1 MCDVVNN
8 SDYVFRALADRPEIG
23 ILSDEPGNEWMK
35 TAVEI
40 GQVYEIHNPLTNI
53 ANQSKGKF
61 CYKVEPAN
69 FAKIVQV
76 SDPINFP
83 KGKFTFEPLL
93 EGTCTI
99 ITQQTPELKRGDY
112 SSPKAFTWSRQQ
124 KTQVNIVAA
133 TTVIP
138 TPGNPP
144 PGNPTPGNPTPPP
157 PPSEF
162 EQNKKNHV
170 TIDIYGKND
179 PAYGG
184 DVLFIDVSDPKD
196 YDASAIPGTSAPLN
210 KSNYKMLTEFI
221 NAKLDG
227 NFKNAFNKDIN
238 SGTKGI
244 LQMGAQTTFGMAKAE
259 IQKKLFNQ
267 NNKDPYSIA
276 IQQFSAQLATLKDL
290 NNNAIADADVTSWRL
305 PDCTVNY
312 SDIKNNNI
320 NWNTM
325 SVGKVYHI
333 IVGKTN
339 SEVTSNIKDMTGIR
353 LRVTNNL
360 ESFKALIGSKTSD
373 HRDQTSSIDA
383 LLTQVDT
390 IDDKQLNTLD
400 KNLTGM
406 FTVDA
411 KTKISKIKN
420 NTYRNLWYDTTN
432 KLFYKK
438 KTNIY
443 GNSVAASSTPLT
455 GNELVNIL
463 TTAFLMQG
471 GKTKKHK
478 KLNKRRIRKTY
489 KR

>member
-112 SSPKAFTWSRQQ
+112 SSPKAFTWSSEQ

-138 TPGNPP
+138 TPVI
-144 PGNPTPGNPTPPP
+144 PTPGNPTPPP

-244 LQMGAQTTFGMAKAE
+244 FDRQTNFRMAKSE
-259 IQKKLFNQ
+259 IQKKLFTLNT
-267 NNKDPYSIA
+267 KDAYFIPIE
-276 IQQFSAQLATLKDL
+276 QFSAQLAKLKDL
-290 NNNAIADADVTSWRL
+290 NGNDIDEEEIKSWRL
-305 PDCTVNY
+305 PDCTVDY
-312 SDIKNNNI
+312 TDVNNNNE

-325 SVGKVYHI
+325 SVGVVYHI

-339 SEVTSNIKDMTGIR
+339 PA
-353 LRVTNNL
+353 VTNNL
-360 ESFKALIGSKTSD
+360 KDMADIRIRVKANLNRLRGLIGTSSNTQKG
-373 HRDQTSSIDA
+373 QTSSIDT
-383 LLTQVDT
+383 LVTKVDT
-390 IDDKQLNTLD
+390 IDDKQLNTID

-406 FTVDA
+406 FEPDP
-411 KTKISKIKN
+411 KTPLISKIEN
-420 NTYRNLWYDTTN
+420 NTYRNLWYAVKE
-432 KLFYKK
+432 KLFFKK
-438 KTNIY
+438 ETKY
-443 GNSVAASSTPLT
+443 FKSVAATNPLT
-455 GNELVNIL
+455 GDGLVNIL
-463 TTAFLMQG
+463 TTGFMMQG

-478 KLNKRRIRKTY
+478 KLHKRRIRKTY